1 MKNLLTIL
9 ALLAAFC
16 HPERTSAQTEKGA
29 TPLNPQSAIA
39 NPKST
44 YAVVIGISDYQDPGI
59 PDLRFAH
66 RDADAPAFWLQSPAS
81 GSMAPENIN
90 QFTNWMATAA
100 RFAADTGRTSFKESE
115 KQGTSECH

>member
-1 MKNLLTIL
+1 MKKLFLIVFLFATLTL
-9 ALLAAFC
+9 
-16 HPERTSAQTEKGA
+16 PAQVLDLGG
-29 TPLNPQSAIA
+29 
-39 NPKST
+39 ST
-44 YAVVIGISDYQDPGI
+44 TRAVVIGISDYQDPGI